1 MKKPFRLF
9 FLLILTLFCAN
20 LSAGS
25 AQEDQRFHT
34 ISPGETLYRLTQLYH
49 VSAQAICDANPG
61 LSAQNF
67 KAGTVILIPH
77 STDSVQTASDTATI
91 TAQPAPEGIAGS
103 NCREMYKAKRKDTL
117 YGIAVKFDISL
128 QELQEA
134 NPETLSPDFKLKKGY
149 VLCIPFKQTVPEK
162 VEKPEPTN
170 EELFS
175 SSRNRATGLRL
186 IKIGVVLPLKNPSSA
201 NAKMIDFYRGLLM
214 AVDTLKRRGISFEIR
229 TYNLPAGSSTAPL
242 LQKDELKELH
252 VIFAPSD
259 SAQIASLSAFTKQ
272 NKILLVSPF
281 YRWSSEVE
289 TNPQLLVLNPPL
301 RYQNAEAMR
310 LFRSRFST
318 DNIVIFQTGK
328 PSEPFVKLFETEN
341 IQYTTSPL
349 PTTEKGLAA
358 SLKADRKNV
367 ILLNSSDERSLTVL
381 MPLLQS
387 LRLNR
392 PEYSFTLFGYPKWQ
406 TYTSALDDLYSADTY
421 IYTPFYINHDASEFK
436 RVTRRYLNNFKEP
449 MPTGY
454 PRMALYG
461 YDCGLYILSGMS
473 KFGSTLAEQK
483 IDVTTLQN
491 NFKLKR
497 VHPWG
502 GLINHSVK
510 LVHFC
515 PDHSIEETD

>member
-1 MKKPFRLF
+1 MNKPLRLF
-9 FLLILTLFCAN
+9 FLLILTLFCAT

-25 AQEDQRFHT
+25 AQEDKRFHT
-34 ISPGETLYRLTQLYH
+34 ISQGETLYRLTQLYH

-67 KAGTVILIPH
+67 KAGTVILIPP
-77 STDSVQTASDTATI
+77 STDTEQTKTDTAVVTL
-91 TAQPAPEGIAGS
+91 QPEPAGIAGS

-117 YGIAVKFDISL
+117 YGIAVKYDISL
-128 QELQEA
+128 QELQKA
-134 NPETLSPDFKLKKGY
+134 NPETLNPDFKLKKGY

-162 VEKPEPTN
+162 IEKPEPTN

-175 SSRNRATGLRL
+175 SSRKRETGLKL
-186 IKIGVVLPLKNPSSA
+186 IKIGVVLPLKNATSP
-201 NAKMIDFYRGLLM
+201 NTKMIDFYRGLLM
-214 AVDTLKRRGISFEIR
+214 AVDTLKHRGVSFEIR
-229 TYNLPAGSSTAPL
+229 AYNLPAGSSTASL
-242 LQKDELKELH
+242 LQKNELKELN

-259 SAQIASLSAFTKQ
+259 SGQIASLSAFTKQ

-289 TNPQLLVLNPPL
+289 TNPQLIILNPPL

-310 LFRSRFST
+310 LFRSRFSS

-328 PSEPFVKLFETEN
+328 ASEPFVKLFETQN
-341 IQYTTSPL
+341 IPYTTFPL
-349 PTTEKGLAA
+349 PSTEKGLAA
-358 SLKADRKNV
+358 CLKADRKNI
-367 ILLNSSDERSLTVL
+367 ILLNSADERSLTVL
-381 MPLLQS
+381 IPLLQS

-392 PEYSFTLFGYPKWQ
+392 PEYAFHLFGYPKWQ
-406 TYTSALDDLYSADTY
+406 TYTSALDDLYNADTY

-461 YDCGLYILSGMS
+461 YDCGLYILSGMAEYGQA
-473 KFGSTLAEQK
+473 FGEQK
-483 IDVTTLQN
+483 IDVSTLQN
-491 NFKLKR
+491 HFMLKR

-515 PDHSIEETD
+515 PDHTIDEAD

>member
-1 MKKPFRLF
+1 MNKPLRLF
-9 FLLILTLFCAN
+9 FLLILTLFCATI
-20 LSAGS
+20 SAGS
-25 AQEDQRFHT
+25 AQEDKRFHT
-34 ISPGETLYRLTQLYH
+34 ISQGETLYRLTQLYH

-67 KAGTVILIPH
+67 KAGTVILIPS
-77 STDSVQTASDTATI
+77 STDTELTKTDTVAVTL
-91 TAQPAPEGIAGS
+91 QPEPAGIAGS

-117 YGIAVKFDISL
+117 YGIAVKYDISL
-128 QELQEA
+128 QELQKA
-134 NPETLSPDFKLKKGY
+134 NPETLNPDFKLKKGY

-162 VEKPEPTN
+162 IEKPEPTN

-175 SSRNRATGLRL
+175 SSRKRETGLKL
-186 IKIGVVLPLKNPSSA
+186 IKIGVVLPLKNATSP
-201 NAKMIDFYRGLLM
+201 NTKMIDFYRGLLM
-214 AVDTLKRRGISFEIR
+214 AVDTLKHRGVSFEVR
-229 TYNLPAGSSTAPL
+229 AYNLPAGSSTASL
-242 LQKDELKELH
+242 LQKDELKELN

-259 SAQIASLSAFTKQ
+259 SGQIASLSAFTKQ

-289 TNPQLLVLNPPL
+289 TNPQFIVLNPPL

-310 LFRSRFST
+310 LFRSRFSS

-328 PSEPFVKLFETEN
+328 ASEPFVKLFETEN
-341 IQYTTSPL
+341 IPYTTFPL
-349 PTTEKGLAA
+349 PSTEKGLAA
-358 SLKADRKNV
+358 CLKADRKNI
-367 ILLNSSDERSLTVL
+367 ILLNSADERSLTVL
-381 MPLLQS
+381 ISLLQS

-392 PEYSFTLFGYPKWQ
+392 PEYAFHLFGYPKWQ
-406 TYTSALDDLYSADTY
+406 TYTSALDDLYNADTY

-461 YDCGLYILSGMS
+461 YDCGLYILSGMAEYGQA
-473 KFGSTLAEQK
+473 FGEQK
-483 IDVTTLQN
+483 IDASTLQN
-491 NFKLKR
+491 HFMLKR

-515 PDHSIEETD
+515 PDHTIDEAD